1 MTRRVANA
9 PGRFESGLGIYLEA
23 FAMGLLW
30 LIARVLPVTW
40 ASRLGAALFG
50 ALGPRSWKQRKVRE
64 NLSRVLGSDRASD
77 LDPPSVA
84 VWRNFGSVLAE
95 YPHLSTIKQA
105 RVERILHPAV
115 QAMVAQRQPFM
126 VLAAH
131 LGNWEVIVDSMLQLG
146 LPVLVVNAQQKNPLL
161 DRAIRYFRKDAPAQY
176 VAKGDALRVLLKPAN
191 QGANMGVLLDQRAD
205 TGVMLD
211 LFGEPALTTIIP
223 ARIALRLQ
231 RSMVPVQ
238 VQRLPNARF
247 RVTFHEP
254 LVLAENIQDGDEK
267 AAAIAATAL
276 FQKLLEDWIREDP
289 GQWLCTK
296 RRWEG

>member
-1 MTRRVANA
+1 MIRRIANA
-9 PGRFESGLGIYLEA
+9 PGRFERGLGIYLEA

-40 ASRLGAALFG
+40 ASRVGAAVFG
-50 ALGPRSWKQRKVRE
+50 TLGPRSWKQRKVLE
-64 NLSRVLGSDRASD
+64 NLSRVIGIDSD
-77 LDPPSVA
+77 LRPASEA

-95 YPHLSTIKQA
+95 YPHLSTIKEQ
-105 RVERILHPAV
+105 RVELVLDPAV
-115 QAMVAQRQPFM
+115 QAMVSGQQPFM

-131 LGNWEVIVDSMLQLG
+131 LGNWEVIVDCMLQLG

-161 DRAIRYFRKDAPAQY
+161 DRAIRYFRKDARAQY

-191 QGANMGVLLDQRAD
+191 HGANMGVLLDQRAD
-205 TGVMLD
+205 TGVMLE

-223 ARIALRLQ
+223 ARIALRL
-231 RSMVPVQ
+231 RRPMVPVQ
-238 VQRLPNARF
+238 VQRLPNAQF

-254 LVLAENIQDGDEK
+254 LVLAKEVLEGDEK

-276 FQKLLEDWIREDP
+276 FQRLLEDWIRGDP